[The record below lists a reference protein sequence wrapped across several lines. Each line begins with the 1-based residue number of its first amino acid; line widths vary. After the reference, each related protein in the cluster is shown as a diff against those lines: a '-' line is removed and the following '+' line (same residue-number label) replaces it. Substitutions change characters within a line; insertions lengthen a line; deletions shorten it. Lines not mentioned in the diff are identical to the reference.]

1 VTKEVDRESRRAA
14 ESQGGTTITV
24 DAVIP
29 LAISTSPES
38 GPKSSAPLLPSLDDF
53 PTLREILGLL
63 DWESSPEEVDDDD
76 NALSACFGYP
86 QTWKAHLAVLD
97 PHLPPQSLS
106 LPGHKRQP
114 FLDRL
119 YNGERGK
126 SFKFRLGEG
135 RKRLTRFGT
144 LFSDLSRDNVAP
156 SGEWDY
162 INVLSLA
169 YDLTDTD

>member
-14 ESQGGTTITV
+14 ESQGGTIITV

-29 LAISTSPES
+29 LAISTSSES
-38 GPKSSAPLLPSLDDF
+38 GLERSAPLLLSLDDF

-63 DWESSPEEVDDDD
+63 DRESSPEEVDGDD
-76 NALSACFGYP
+76 NGLERLFGYP
-86 QTWKAHLAVLD
+86 QTWKAHLVVLD

-119 YNGERGK
+119 YNGER
-126 SFKFRLGEG
+126 
-135 RKRLTRFGT
+135 
-144 LFSDLSRDNVAP
+144 
-156 SGEWDY
+156 
-162 INVLSLA
+162 
-169 YDLTDTD
+169 